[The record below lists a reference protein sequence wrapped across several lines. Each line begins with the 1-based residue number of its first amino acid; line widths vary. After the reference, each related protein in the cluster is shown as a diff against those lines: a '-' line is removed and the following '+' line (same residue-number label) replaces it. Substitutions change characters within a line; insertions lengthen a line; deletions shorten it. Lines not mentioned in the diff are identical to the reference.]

1 MPIHSTEQTEIER
14 YITKALSDVSKTN
27 AVRLKPGLR
36 VLMTTNF
43 QTFQTVCSE
52 AVQEALKDF
61 KKILSHPETL
71 APLSCNTESD
81 REDTLQFIKQFTLN
95 NLNLLDDRTSI
106 LPNTF
111 MVKKSIME
119 GERLKSVIHASALK
133 NVITNA
139 HYVDTLEKKFKAE
152 GATPEQCSALAE
164 KAIQSTH
171 QLHKA
176 VLEGNISTILKCLSV
191 HGVDVNYP
199 DEQGM
204 TPLHLA
210 VREELT
216 ETVKLLLTEPNINI
230 NIVNNNGWTPL
241 HIAARAGFAD
251 IVDALLTMSN
261 IDPNSVNSDGWTAL
275 HWAAWQGSTDVVT
288 VLLAAQN
295 ININQTDKTGM
306 TPLHWA
312 ARNGHP
318 DIITVLLSI
327 PTILVNPQENEK
339 RTPLHLAAMFSH
351 EAAVLALL
359 KSPKI
364 ELNLADMDGLTP
376 LHWAAR
382 NGEEGI
388 LKALLAKKD
397 IISDVLDN
405 NSMTPLDWAK
415 RNGHAAIIR
424 LLSPTPKQIRRLNFW
439 ESLLHLFKKS
449 TLPE

>member
-1 MPIHSTEQTEIER
+1 MPINPTKQTEIER
-14 YITKALSDVSKTN
+14 TITKALSDVSKTN
-27 AVRLKPGLR
+27 AVRLKSGLR

-43 QTFQTVCSE
+43 QTFETVCSD

-61 KKILSHPETL
+61 KVLLSLASSAEGSESEREETI
-71 APLSCNTESD
+71 
-81 REDTLQFIKQFTLN
+81 QFIKQFTLN

-139 HYVDTLEKKFKAE
+139 HYVDALEKKFKAE
-152 GATPEQCSALAE
+152 GATPEQSSERAE
-164 KAIQSTH
+164 KAIQSTRE
-171 QLHKA
+171 LHKA
-176 VLEGNISTILKCLSV
+176 VLEGNISKILQCLSV

-204 TPLHLA
+204 TPLHIA
-210 VREELT
+210 ARDGLT
-216 ETVKLLLTEPNINI
+216 ETVKLLLTVPNINI
-230 NIVNNNGWTPL
+230 NAINNNGWSPL

-288 VLLAAQN
+288 VLLAAHH
-295 ININQTDKTGM
+295 INVNQTDKTGM

-318 DIITVLLSI
+318 DIISVLLSV
-327 PTILVNPQENEK
+327 PSILVNPVENEK
-339 RTPLHLAAMFSH
+339 RTPLHLAAMFNH
-351 EAAVLALL
+351 ESAVLALL
-359 KSPKI
+359 RAKGI

-382 NGEEGI
+382 NGQEGI

-397 IISDVLDN
+397 IMIDVLDN
-405 NSMTPLDWAK
+405 NSMTPLDWAR
-415 RNGHAAIIR
+415 RNAHTTIIR
-424 LLSPTPKQIRRLNFW
+424 LLSPTQKQSRPPNFW
-439 ESLLHLFKKS
+439 ESLLHFFKKS